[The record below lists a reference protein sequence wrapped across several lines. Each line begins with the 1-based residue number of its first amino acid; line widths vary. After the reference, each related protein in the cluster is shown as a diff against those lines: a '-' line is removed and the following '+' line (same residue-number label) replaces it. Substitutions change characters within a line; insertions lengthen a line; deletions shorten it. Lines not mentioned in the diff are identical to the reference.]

1 MYQHAN
7 KICFKCFTLLYSN
20 LVKIALCINLRSS
33 DLPARFTL
41 LSASETPFFGVW
53 SDKYFSSTKFGIL
66 LFVFKLGNWLI
77 VVLRPCAQCCQY
89 GGLALNLKQ

>member
-7 KICFKCFTLLYSN
+7 KICFKCSTLLYSN

-41 LSASETPFFGVW
+41 LSASETPFFVCGLL
-53 SDKYFSSTKFGIL
+53 STL
-66 LFVFKLGNWLI
+66 
-77 VVLRPCAQCCQY
+77 AQQNLVSCY
-89 GGLALNLKQ
+89 SYLN